1 MQELSKLF
9 GSTEKVKLIR
19 FFLGNENGLY
29 DVDEIEDKLKI
40 KKEKLKDDIL
50 DLEKSELIIKSKE
63 RFSVEYESGSVIKSG
78 VREYTCYA
86 LNKKFRFLKSL
97 NELMF
102 DFKNANRDVLLDRFK
117 SIGRCKLFILSGVFL
132 GSDKSRL
139 DILYVGEAIKSGLA
153 DKVVAELG
161 IEIGKK
167 LNIHIL
173 DLEEFNYRYKMYDRF
188 LRDLLKEDNE
198 VLINKMVGI

>member
-29 DVDEIEDKLKI
+29 DVDEIEEKLKI
-40 KKEKLKDDIL
+40 KKEKLRDDIL

-63 RFSVEYESGSVIKSG
+63 RFSVEYESGNAIKSG
-78 VREYTCYA
+78 VREYTCYT

-117 SIGRCKLFILSGVFL
+117 AIGRCKLFILSGVFL
-132 GSDKSRL
+132 DSDKSRL

-161 IEIGKK
+161 IEVGKK